1 MEAQGAAAAS
11 AAKPEAAA
19 SAATASAAGEGP
31 AISTADALYRCDIG
45 ERDAIFKKVKDS
57 LMADTLDQRHVTKV
71 KISGLAATKILMHAK
86 RGVDT
91 GVATNGFPLEVMG
104 LLFGARRCSCHR
116 ARSCSLGAD
125 PQLAAV
131 CIGYPMDDGKT
142 VVVTDAFEVPAA
154 GGAHA
159 VEMDPETSVYMAEL
173 MESLRQTRPE
183 GKICG
188 WFHSHPFDANALDE
202 TLGKDDH
209 CWFSQID
216 VSNQLSWQQA
226 FETMDGV
233 PFVGIVVDPKTSCQK
248 RRLVMRAFRNYS
260 KMASYDPGSIMPD
273 GRPEPYEN
281 YAFERWGAGWKSYY
295 EIKLE
300 YFNSMM
306 ANLIMDSLGGS
317 LWVDELA
324 SSPTNERQFTVSA
337 PGRIREIASDIGK
350 AGPRVGGGRGSAL
363 SMFGVNAMGGG
374 GGSVGGGGGSS
385 SGSEGPTDPS
395 SLLAKAAK
403 SSSKL
408 TTEIAAGAART
419 ICKTQLFGS
428 PLGTAGA
435 TSDASS
441 DMSL

>member
-1 MEAQGAAAAS
+1 MDVDK
-11 AAKPEAAA
+11 KPEAAA
-19 SAATASAAGEGP
+19 AAAADSTSAKPAAATAAANSAP
-31 AISTADALYRCDIG
+31 VISSDSLYRCDIG
-45 ERDAIFKKVKDS
+45 ERDAIFAKVKKGLRD
-57 LMADTLDQRHVTKV
+57 DVLDQRHVTKV
-71 KISGLAATKILMHAK
+71 KLSGLAATKILMHAK
-86 RGVDT
+86 QGVDA
-91 GVATNGFPLEVMG
+91 GVAANGFPLEVMG
-104 LLFGARRCSCHR
+104 LLFGASTLRFPPL
-116 ARSCSLGAD
+116 RSAPSAPRPPTDHPRG
-125 PQLAAV
+125 PPSLAA
-131 CIGYPMDDGKT
+131 GYPMDDGKT

-260 KMASYDPGSIMPD
+260 KMAAYDPGTIMPD
-273 GRPEPYEN
+273 GRAEPYEN

-306 ANLIMDSLGGS
+306 GNLIMDSLGGS

-337 PGRIREIASDIGK
+337 PGRIREIATDISK
-350 AGPRVGGGRGSAL
+350 AAPRVGGSRGGGM
-363 SMFGVNAMGGG
+363 SMAYSGAAGGG
-374 GGSVGGGGGSS
+374 GGGGGGGSS
-385 SGSEGPTDPS
+385 SESGPTDPA

-408 TTEIAAGAART
+408 TSEIAAGAART
-419 ICKTQLFGS
+419 ICKQQLFGS
-428 PLGTAGA
+428 LAAAG
-435 TSDASS
+435 SV
-441 DMSL
+441 DMHP